1 MSLKNLVGVSLDE
14 IPASKDA
21 IARLRAA
28 AKRHIADAQVAAVSA
43 ETRFGAAYAAI
54 RMLSDVALNANGYRT
69 LTSKPGHHQTAIQ
82 TLPLTLGLSPATV
95 KVLDALRRQRH
106 ATEYS
111 GDTVPESAVS
121 ECVAQAGALYAAT
134 HAWLKANH
142 PELL

>member
-14 IPASKDA
+14 IPASKET
-21 IARLRAA
+21 IARLLAT
-28 AKRHIADAQVAAVSA
+28 AKAHIADGQIKSVSA
-43 ETRFGAAYAAI
+43 GTRFGAAYAAI

-82 TLPLTLGLSPATV
+82 TLPLTLGLPPAAV
-95 KVLDALRRQRH
+95 KTLDALRRQRH

-111 GDTVPESAVS
+111 GDTVPESAVT
-121 ECVAQAGALYAAT
+121 ECVAQAHALFALT
-134 HAWLKANH
+134 RTWLRANR

>member
-14 IPASKDA
+14 IPASKDTV
-21 IARLRAA
+21 ARLRAA
-28 AKRHIADAQVAAVSA
+28 AKTHIADAQVEGVSA
-43 ETRFGAAYAAI
+43 ETRSGAAYAAI

-82 TLPLTLGLSPATV
+82 TLPLTLGLPATTV

-111 GDTVPESAVS
+111 GDTVPESAVA
-121 ECVAQAGALYAAT
+121 ECVVQANALFAVT
-134 HAWLKANH
+134 REWLNANH
-142 PELL
+142 PELI